1 MLKQGQYEP
10 LPVEL
15 QVLSILAG
23 TRGILDKLPVEQV
36 QPYEK
41 AMHRFFRDEK
51 PEILA
56 EIRDK
61 KSISDDL
68 AKSIV
73 AGMEQ
78 VREVFAADAQGAK
91 SA

>member
-1 MLKQGQYEP
+1 
-10 LPVEL
+10 
-15 QVLSILAG
+15 
-23 TRGILDKLPVEQV
+23 
-36 QPYEK
+36 
-41 AMHRFFRDEK
+41 MHRFFRDEK

-68 AKSIV
+68 GKQIA

-78 VREVFAADAQGAK
+78 VREQLAADLQGAK
-91 SA
+91 TA